1 MRQTD
6 VVFHGQHPDND
17 HTQETG
23 NNRYLNAQI
32 APDAKLIYDTAN
44 DTGYSVNLLAENE
57 WHLIDEHITHHTAG
71 STRYATH
78 HDCHP
83 ERLAHEERLLYA
95 GYGEQGEAESIED
108 EPRVIE
114 SNQPFAEDDGDDE
127 RKGCTDQID
136 GIGHPERS
144 EPQHDIA
151 ECTATDSCSQSDYIA
166 TKPVELF
173 GSSQAGAGNGK
184 GECSEELNDE
194 LYGFQVD

>member
-1 MRQTD
+1 VQRYGVLLKSPNLLGTFFEKSDISLFFELLPLLFHLQMRQTD

-44 DTGYSVNLLAENE
+44 DTGYGVNLLAENE

-83 ERLAHEERLLYA
+83 ERLAHEERLLNA
-95 GYGEQGEAESIED
+95 GYGEQG
-108 EPRVIE
+108 
-114 SNQPFAEDDGDDE
+114 
-127 RKGCTDQID
+127 
-136 GIGHPERS
+136 
-144 EPQHDIA
+144 
-151 ECTATDSCSQSDYIA
+151 
-166 TKPVELF
+166 
-173 GSSQAGAGNGK
+173 
-184 GECSEELNDE
+184 
-194 LYGFQVD
+194 